1 MIKVGSQVSTA
12 NRRALLS
19 ADFAAN
25 VLGSI
30 EARGSPPAM
39 WSGSLML
46 KPDWRQTVSCVFD
59 YLAARGLVTRNPL
72 PAELAAH
79 PKG

>member
-1 MIKVGSQVSTA
+1 
-12 NRRALLS
+12 
-19 ADFAAN
+19 
-25 VLGSI
+25 
-30 EARGSPPAM
+30 M

-46 KPDWRQTVSCVFD
+46 KPDWRQTVSCVFE